1 MVWKL
6 DNKIHAS
13 GREAK
18 EEKFLKSTEVVVGS
32 KPGLGLEKGGERSL
46 ERNRRSRR
54 RRRGERGGEKKT
66 GKEKKTSLNSNLQKF
81 IINIRVSKKN
91 EFSPLFWH
99 PVSLQI

>member
-18 EEKFLKSTEVVVGS
+18 EEKFLKSKEVVVGS

-54 RRRGERGGEKKT
+54 RRRGERGGEKKNRKR
-66 GKEKKTSLNSNLQKF
+66 KE
-81 IINIRVSKKN
+81 N
-91 EFSPLFWH
+91 EPEFKPAKVYNQH
-99 PVSLQI
+99 

>member
-18 EEKFLKSTEVVVGS
+18 EEKFLKSKEVVVSS

-54 RRRGERGGEKKT
+54 RRRGERGKKKKKENQEKKR
-66 GKEKKTSLNSNLQKF
+66 KQA
-81 IINIRVSKKN
+81 
-91 EFSPLFWH
+91 
-99 PVSLQI
+99 